1 MPMIK
6 CTDEQAHLIELCLEA
21 MCRASLGQLTHFTES
36 LEQIRG
42 KLFEVKCP
50 DGEVRSFYSLGKYI
64 EEMIKPILFPE
75 LSSNQSYGVGQ
86 KAIGKGQV
94 LYEMVKVLQ
103 NYRAEKD
110 DHPEYSVTKHKPLRY
125 SKEPLIEV
133 TKLQKAKKIECLGK
147 GKSAKWKKV

>member
-75 LSSNQSYGVGQ
+75 LSSNESYGVGQ

-110 DHPEYSVTKHKPLRY
+110 NHPEHSVTKHKPLHY

-133 TKLQKAKKIECLGK
+133 MKLQKAKKIECLGK